1 MRVETTLSMAY
12 GPDFTP
18 KTTQRPQVWSEKVG
32 LGQRGEGEEVR
43 GTAAPLPS
51 SMRLLPGIHFPAI
64 YTM

>member
-1 MRVETTLSMAY
+1 MAY
-12 GPDFTP
+12 ESAFIP

-32 LGQRGEGEEVR
+32 LGQGGESAEVR

-64 YTM
+64 HAM